1 MTPRIYQVEEGAGG
15 ISREALHEKAVAF
28 VEERY
33 PRTGNVP
40 FLWIIDD
47 GEALVWI
54 ETGWESEAE
63 KLLSYDAIALALM
76 ISEARQYAS
85 IVEVWMASQKPAAD
99 GSFDHDE
106 PLPSE
111 RPENERDDAVMIST
125 FERNGAFSLTT
136 FIAKQQSKL
145 LGARV
150 DHESSGLGL
159 GQWSGRMF
167 NLFSHGRKLAV
178 ALVSKERSA

>member
-1 MTPRIYQVEEGAGG
+1 MTPRIYQVDEGAGG
-15 ISREALHEKAVAF
+15 ISREAL
-28 VEERY
+28 
-33 PRTGNVP
+33 
-40 FLWIIDD
+40 
-47 GEALVWI
+47 
-54 ETGWESEAE
+54 
-63 KLLSYDAIALALM
+63 
-76 ISEARQYAS
+76 QYAS
-85 IVEVWMASQKPAAD
+85 IVEVWMASQRPAAD